1 MRLITRLVRRRQFQA
16 AANVSLQSRSNHSF
30 KQRTVREK
38 RVHLLAHIFCICI
51 LVALTGCGSSSG
63 PPEVTAPS
71 ISGLS
76 VTSGVVGAP
85 VTINGANFGAAQG
98 SSTVTFNG
106 VTATVT
112 SWSATSIVVT
122 VPAGAASGN
131 VVVTVGGVASN
142 GIMFTV
148 SAAGGVSVTISPK
161 RAATN
166 VGQGQSFSAVV
177 TGNANT
183 SVTWEVDSVT
193 GGSAATGTID
203 GNGNYTPPTTGGT
216 HTVGARSV
224 ANPAVVATASI
235 AVTDLTAVATYH
247 NNPSRDGTNTHE
259 FALTPAT
266 VNTATFG
273 KRFSCALDAP
283 AYAQPLWV
291 GNVMIQ
297 GAAHNII
304 IAATMHNTVY
314 AFDADASPCKTYW
327 STSALVPGETWV
339 LSTDLLCGNYATV
352 GIVGTPAIDVA
363 GNTVYVVA
371 ESKTTSGTIT
381 IHSRLHALS
390 LINGTEKFGGPVD
403 ITVTSAGSAFVPSI
417 QNQRPGLAL
426 VNGQVYISYA
436 GLYGD
441 CGTYYGW
448 VLGYNASNLTQT
460 SAFNDGG
467 TAGTGPNGGI
477 WMSGGAP
484 AFDTSNNL
492 YVATGNGPFDGSLN
506 FGDSIIK
513 LSPTGG
519 LAVSS
524 FFAPYNQGTLDAQDI
539 DLGSGGV
546 MLIDPAS
553 GPVAHLLIQGGKQG
567 FLYLLNRDGLGG
579 FNASNNNAAVQVFP
593 AAANMIMSTPV
604 FWNNTL
610 YIAPA
615 RTPLQAYAFN
625 AATGQFTTVAGT
637 QSATSFGSRGATA
650 SLSAQG
656 TTNGIVWLIDPTVSS
671 AATLRAYNA
680 SNLTTELWDSSMV
693 ASDQAGVFVEFTVP
707 TVANGKVY
715 IGTATEIDVY
725 GLLPN

>member
-1 MRLITRLVRRRQFQA
+1 MQLIPRLVSRH
-16 AANVSLQSRSNHSF
+16 QSRLRAIGSLPSRSDHSV

-38 RVHLLAHIFCICI
+38 RIHLLAHIFCTCV
-51 LVALTGCGSSSG
+51 LVVLAGCGSSSG
-63 PPEVTAPS
+63 PPVVTPPA

-85 VTINGANFGAAQG
+85 VTINGANFGATQG

-106 VTATVT
+106 TTANVT

-122 VPAGAASGN
+122 VPAGATSGN

-142 GIMFTV
+142 GINFTV
-148 SAAGGVSVTISPK
+148 TIANGVVVTISPK

-203 GNGNYTPPTTGGT
+203 ANGNYTPPATGGT

-235 AVTDLTAVATYH
+235 GVTDLTAVATYH
-247 NNPSRDGTNTHE
+247 DNPSRDGANTHE

-283 AYAQPLWV
+283 AFAQPLWV

-297 GAAHNII
+297 GAPHNII
-304 IAATMHNTVY
+304 IAATMHDTVY

-327 STSALVPGETWV
+327 STSALVVGETWV
-339 LSTDLLCGNYATV
+339 LSGDLSCGNYATV
-352 GIVGTPAIDVA
+352 GIVGTPVIDVA
-363 GNTVYVVA
+363 SNTVYVVA
-371 ESKTTSGTIT
+371 ESKTTVGTAV

-390 LINGTEKFGGPVD
+390 LIDGTEKFGGPAD
-403 ITVTSAGSAFVPSI
+403 ITATTGGKTFVPSI

-426 VNGQVYISYA
+426 VNGGVYIAYA
-436 GLYGD
+436 GLNGD

-448 VLGYNASNLTQT
+448 VLGYNASNLTQIGV
-460 SAFNDGG
+460 FNDN
-467 TAGTGPNGGI
+467 TNAGSGPNAGI
-477 WMSGGAP
+477 WMSGGGPSSDA
-484 AFDTSNNL
+484 SNNV
-492 YVATGNGPFDGSLN
+492 YVSTGNGPFDGIKD
-506 FGDSIIK
+506 FGDSIVK
-513 LSPTGG
+513 LSTSGG
-519 LAVSS
+519 LSVSS
-524 FFAPYNQGTLDAQDI
+524 FFTPDNQASLESGDT

-546 MLIDPAS
+546 TLIDPAS
-553 GPVAHLLIQGGKQG
+553 GPLPRLLIEGGKG
-567 FLYLLNRDGLGG
+567 GVLYLLNRDSLGG
-579 FNASNNNAAVQVFP
+579 FNPNNNNAAVQVFSP
-593 AAANMIMSTPV
+593 APDEILSTPV

-615 RTPLQAYAFN
+615 FTPLQAYAFN
-625 AATGQFTTVAGT
+625 LVSGLFTTVAES
-637 QSATSFGSRGATA
+637 QSATSFGGRGATA
-650 SLSAQG
+650 SISAQG
-656 TTNGIVWLIDPTVSS
+656 TTNGIVWLIDPTVSN
-671 AATLRAYNA
+671 AATLRAYDS
-680 SNLTTELWDSSMV
+680 SNLATELWNSSKV
-693 ASDQAGVFVEFTVP
+693 AGDKAGAFVEFTVP

-715 IGTATEIDVY
+715 IGTATEITVY